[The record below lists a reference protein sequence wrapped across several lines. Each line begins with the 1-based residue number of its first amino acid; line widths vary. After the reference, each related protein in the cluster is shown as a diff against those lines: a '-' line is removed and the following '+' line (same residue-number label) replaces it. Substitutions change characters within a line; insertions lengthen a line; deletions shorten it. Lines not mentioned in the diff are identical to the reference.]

1 MLGIIQIA
9 PPGAMVVGV
18 ITGGE
23 TFFFL
28 SFHVH
33 TND

>member
-1 MLGIIQIA
+1 MLGIIQTA
-9 PPGAMVVGV
+9 PWSHGVGV

-23 TFFFL
+23 IFLL